1 MSNVAFNI
9 FGLDIYWYAIM
20 IVSGMVLAMWVASVL
35 LKRKGHNPN
44 EVIDFAIVV
53 LPLAIIGAR
62 LYYVLFTLDRNW
74 TFMEILNIRGGGL
87 AIYGGVIGG
96 AIGVLLYCAWKK
108 LSPLRWMDI
117 IAPGLILAQAIG
129 RWGNF
134 FNQELYGY
142 PTDLPWGI
150 YIEPGNRIPGFETYT
165 HFHPLFLYESLWN
178 LLGFAILFFV
188 NRKYGKKLLD
198 GEVTIAYFMY
208 YSVGRFILEGMK
220 IDVWT
225 IAGFPTARW
234 ISIITFIVCLGIII
248 YRRRKLRTIAQ

>member
-1 MSNVAFNI
+1 MLLSSSFNI
-9 FGLDIYWYAIM
+9 GPVTIQYYGIFISLG
-20 IVSGMVLAMWVASVL
+20 IVSAILYAFYEAYRRGENLD
-35 LKRKGHNPN
+35 N
-44 EVIDFAIVV
+44 VINMALVV
-53 LPLAIIGAR
+53 IPLGIIGAR
-62 LYYVLFTLDRNW
+62 LYHVIDYWSYYSQNPAA
-74 TFMEILNIRGGGL
+74 IIGGRGLG
-87 AIYGGVIGG
+87 IYGAIIGG
-96 AIGVLLYCAWKK
+96 AVGVLVYCAWKK
-108 LSPLRWMDI
+108 LPPLRWMDI

-150 YIEPGNRIPGFETYT
+150 YIDPANRLPGFEGYT

-178 LLGFAILFFV
+178 LLGFAILFFI

-220 IDVWT
+220 IEVWT

-234 ISIITFIVCLGIII
+234 IAIFTFIICLAIII
-248 YRRRKLRTIAQ
+248 YRRTRLKKQAQ